1 MFHQSIFK
9 RLERGAQ
16 VVLQKDAALIASF
29 TGLQSGDTVV
39 DAGAGSGFLAISL
52 GAIVAPTGKVT
63 CYEWKD
69 DFALLARRN
78 VKQAGLEKFV
88 EVKHEDVFEG
98 IAEKEVSLVTL
109 DLAASENVLPHAFNA
124 LRKNGFCVGIL
135 PNVEQMKRFVL
146 EGEKIG
152 FEHIRSIDSQVREWM
167 VREEG
172 CRPETTGIL
181 HTAFISFLKKP

>member
-1 MFHQSIFK
+1 MFRQSIFK
-9 RLERGAQ
+9 KLERGAQ

-39 DAGAGSGFLAISL
+39 DAGAGSGFLAINL

-63 CYEWKD
+63 SYEWKD

-78 VKQAGLEKFV
+78 VKQAGLEKTV
-88 EVKHEDVFEG
+88 EVKHEDVFDG
-98 IAEKEVSLVTL
+98 ITEREVDLVTL
-109 DLAASENVLPHAFNA
+109 DLASSEKALPYAYNA

-146 EGEKIG
+146 KGEKLG
-152 FEHIRSIDSQVREWM
+152 FEQVRSVDSQVREWM

-172 CRPETTGIL
+172 CRPETTGVL
-181 HTAFISFLKKP
+181 HTAFISFLKKA

>member
-9 RLERGAQ
+9 KLERGAQ
-16 VVLQKDAALIASF
+16 VVLQKDAALIACF

-52 GAIVAPTGKVT
+52 GAIVAPTGKVHS
-63 CYEWKD
+63 YEWKD
-69 DFALLARRN
+69 DFAALARRN
-78 VKQAGLEKFV
+78 VRQAGLEKTV
-88 EVKHEDVFEG
+88 EVKHEDVFEE
-98 IAEKEVSLVTL
+98 ITEREVDLVTL
-109 DLAASENVLPHAFNA
+109 DLAASEKVLPHAFNA

-146 EGEKIG
+146 EGEKLG
-152 FEHIRSIDSQVREWM
+152 FGHVRSIDSQVREWM

-172 CRPETTGIL
+172 CRPETTGVL
-181 HTAFISFLKKP
+181 HTAFISFLKKA